1 MKRTLFAM
9 AAVVSITLLGCGGSA
24 ALEEAE
30 STENQTVSQQA
41 VCTAVCSGGTS
52 VSCSGTTCSSTNYQ
66 GVTCNGV
73 FTPCPT
79 TSSCAPGLP
88 TCQSLQLKFCSPV
101 GATKECC
108 WGSYSE
114 ICSCNSTGSTASG
127 KWGCL

>member
-1 MKRTLFAM
+1 MKRSFIAM
-9 AAVVSITLLGCGGSA
+9 AAVVSVTLLGCGVPA
-24 ALEEAE
+24 AQDEAE
-30 STENQTVSQQA
+30 SPESSTVSQQA

-88 TCQSLQLKFCSPV
+88 TCQSMQGMSCRPV
-101 GATKECC
+101 GATQECC
-108 WGSYSE
+108 WGTYSE
-114 ICSCNSTGSTASG
+114 LCSCNSTGSFSG
-127 KWGCL
+127 KWGCY